1 MRSGYA
7 LADWCSLTSAIDQ
20 TPSSKI
26 TGRYYHAPKAMS
38 RCLNLRICPDRRDSA
53 TLPFTLKTILPA
65 SIVMLALSLV
75 ILPARARAAG
85 PEADAK
91 LSVLVD
97 CHCSDPVGGDFC
109 GALKDKIKDSSA
121 YRLVDHTDA
130 YGIGVHLWCVDMFTG
145 RPGFVAKLTGTIFAV
160 SVAFTIYADR
170 LPGEVYEDSSLF
182 RVGKEAA
189 DEMSERILTAIG
201 QLATANKSVFEKIRA
216 TPKPAAAPTIKV
228 IQ

>member
-1 MRSGYA
+1 
-7 LADWCSLTSAIDQ
+7 
-20 TPSSKI
+20 
-26 TGRYYHAPKAMS
+26 MS
-38 RCLNLRICPDRRDSA
+38 RCPNLRICPNRRDSA
-53 TLPFTLKTILPA
+53 TLAFTLKTILAA
-65 SIVMLALSLV
+65 SIGMLALALV
-75 ILPARARAAG
+75 IFPADARAAG

-130 YGIGVHLWCVDMFTG
+130 YGIGVHLWCVDLFTG
-145 RPGFVAKLTGTIFAV
+145 LPGIDSKLTGTMSAV
-160 SVAFTIYADR
+160 SVTFTIYADR
-170 LPGEVYEDSSLF
+170 LPGEVYEDSSVF

-189 DEMSERILTAIG
+189 DEMSERILTAVG
-201 QLATANKSVFEKIRA
+201 QLATANKTVFEKIRA
-216 TPKPAAAPTIKV
+216 TPKPAAAPTVKV

>member
-1 MRSGYA
+1 MLVLT
-7 LADWCSLTSAIDQ
+7 LAI
-20 TPSSKI
+20 
-26 TGRYYHAPKAMS
+26 
-38 RCLNLRICPDRRDSA
+38 
-53 TLPFTLKTILPA
+53 FPA
-65 SIVMLALSLV
+65 H
-75 ILPARARAAG
+75 ARAAG

-145 RPGFVAKLTGTIFAV
+145 LPGIDAKLTGTMSAV

-170 LPGEVYEDSSLF
+170 LPGEVYEDSSVF

-189 DEMSERILTAIG
+189 GEMSDRILTAVG
-201 QLATANKSVFEKIRA
+201 QLATANKAVFDRIRA
-216 TPKPAAAPTIKV
+216 TPKPTPTQQV